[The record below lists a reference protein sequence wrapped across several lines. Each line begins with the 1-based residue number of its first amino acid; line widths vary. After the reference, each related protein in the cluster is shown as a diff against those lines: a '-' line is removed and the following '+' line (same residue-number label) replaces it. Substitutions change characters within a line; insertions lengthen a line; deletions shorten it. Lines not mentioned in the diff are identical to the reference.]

1 MREPTHCLPAAYR
14 LFYDSLGRIEE
25 DRGLTEMA
33 TAIAMHYQQDVRSE
47 DVLTELDQMADA
59 VRRRVHNDDPRALV
73 AHLHQHM
80 FDELGFRGNESEYYD
95 PRNSF
100 LPWVLRSRRGIPI
113 TLSLVYKLVAER
125 LGLAVHGLNV
135 PGHFLVETR
144 AGDESMIVDP
154 FHGGTMLTLDEAHGR
169 VRQMTGQQAG
179 SLATLMQ
186 PTTHRQWIARIL
198 ANLLHVFSM
207 QSHVE
212 HIGAMSEL
220 YDLLKGVH
228 P

>member
-25 DRGLTEMA
+25 DSGLTEMA

-47 DVLTELDQMADA
+47 DVLAELDQIADV
-59 VRRRVHNDDPRALV
+59 VRRRVHNDNPRAFV

-100 LPWVLRSRRGIPI
+100 LPSVLRSRRGIPI

-125 LGLAVHGLNV
+125 VGIAVHGLNV

-154 FHGGTMLTLDEAHGR
+154 FHGGTMLTLDEARDR
-169 VRQMTGQQAG
+169 VRQMTGQQPV
-179 SLATLMQ
+179 SPTTFMQ

>member
-14 LFYDSLGRIEE
+14 LFYDSLERIEE
-25 DRGLTEMA
+25 DGGLTEMA
-33 TAIAMHYQQDVRSE
+33 TAIAMHYQQDIRSE

-73 AHLHQHM
+73 AHLHQHL
-80 FDELGFRGNESEYYD
+80 FDELEFRGNESEYYD

-100 LPWVLRSRRGIPI
+100 LPWVLRSRKGIPI

-154 FHGGTMLTLDEAHGR
+154 FHAGAMLTLDEVRGR
-169 VRQMTGQQAG
+169 VRQMTGQQAV
-179 SLATLMQ
+179 SLATLTQ
-186 PTTHRQWIARIL
+186 PTTHREWIARIL

>member
-14 LFYDSLGRIEE
+14 LFSESLGQIE
-25 DRGLTEMA
+25 DGDGLTKIA
-33 TAIAMHYQQDVRSE
+33 TAIAMHYQQDVTRE
-47 DVLTELDQMADA
+47 DVFSELDRIGDA
-59 VRRRVHNDDPRALV
+59 VRERVHNDDPRALV
-73 AHLHQHM
+73 AHLHQHL
-80 FDELGFRGNESEYYD
+80 FDELGFRGNEAEYYD

-125 LGLAVHGLNV
+125 VGLVVHGLNA

-144 AGDESMIVDP
+144 AGDDAMIVDP
-154 FHGGTMLTLDEAHGR
+154 FHGGAMLSGEEAR
-169 VRQMTGQQAG
+169 ALARQVTGQEDI
-179 SLATLMQ
+179 SLETIMQ
-186 PTTHRQWIARIL
+186 PATHRQWIARIL

-207 QSHVE
+207 QNHVD